1 MEGMGESTGAFVT
14 GSRDCKQGCLSC
26 TTRRAGRLLGLGGR
40 SATPHPERR
49 STPGVTGEAMEAGA
63 GWGPRQDPG
72 EKQKESRTGAQKRLA
87 VGASF
92 IFKKYLFG
100 CTQSWLQ
107 HTGS

>member
-1 MEGMGESTGAFVT
+1 
-14 GSRDCKQGCLSC
+14 
-26 TTRRAGRLLGLGGR
+26 
-40 SATPHPERR
+40 
-49 STPGVTGEAMEAGA
+49 MEAGA

-100 CTQSWLQ
+100 CTQSWLR